1 MELGWADGSRS
12 IPAARGLDGDGWG
25 LDATE
30 GSVVGT
36 GPTGNEPCWRRELR
50 DGMARLGAKN
60 VCLSPYVYEYV
71 LVSCHDRL
79 LPRYGLRMHC
89 VLNRALVPI
98 VKLVMSMAGA

>member
-12 IPAARGLDGDGWG
+12 IPAARGLDGDGRG
-25 LDATE
+25 LPLGTSRAGD
-30 GSVVGT
+30 GSY
-36 GPTGNEPCWRRELR
+36 
-50 DGMARLGAKN
+50 GMARLGAKN

-98 VKLVMSMAGA
+98 VKLVMWLEPSDSLFATKGKDK